1 MGGEG
6 GRGMSAGARPA
17 VETLIFDLDGCAAG
31 PRRRRPAPRSPP
43 ARPPLPAPPPCPPP
57 PGVRPPTSPAG
68 SRARPP
74 RPLPPARNL
83 TAGTG
88 GGRTLYLN
96 SSPYVKHTRA
106 RAREYLMRKFGWTAE
121 EADAQRRAALAAR
134 NQTALGLRALG
145 HDLDTDEFVLYMREG
160 EDQYLKPDAALR
172 ATLEALP
179 QRKILMTNTREGPA
193 RRALACLGVS
203 DLFAGVYGADFMGD
217 TCKPEEGAFARVLE
231 ASGARAATSAMFED
245 SLRNVIAAKKLG
257 MTTVFIRCEDEEV
270 GLAEAGGED
279 DVQKYADYKIHSV
292 AELRQVAPELFA

>member
-1 MGGEG
+1 M
-6 GRGMSAGARPA
+6 
-17 VETLIFDLDGCAAG
+17 
-31 PRRRRPAPRSPP
+31 
-43 ARPPLPAPPPCPPP
+43 
-57 PGVRPPTSPAG
+57 
-68 SRARPP
+68 
-74 RPLPPARNL
+74 
-83 TAGTG
+83 
-88 GGRTLYLN
+88 GRTLYLN

>member
-1 MGGEG
+1 MRLQLRSKYPLRARHTVTHPPVPSPP
-6 GRGMSAGARPA
+6 GRAPPHLPRGLARSA
-17 VETLIFDLDGCAAG
+17 
-31 PRRRRPAPRSPP
+31 SPP
-43 ARPPLPAPPPCPPP
+43 AAASAEPDR
-57 PGVRPPTSPAG
+57 GDG
-68 SRARPP
+68 
-74 RPLPPARNL
+74 
-83 TAGTG
+83 G

-217 TCKPEEGAFARVLE
+217 ACKPEEGAFARVLE

>member
-1 MGGEG
+1 MGGGG
-6 GRGMSAGARPA
+6 GR
-17 VETLIFDLDGCAAG
+17 
-31 PRRRRPAPRSPP
+31 
-43 ARPPLPAPPPCPPP
+43 
-57 PGVRPPTSPAG
+57 
-68 SRARPP
+68 
-74 RPLPPARNL
+74 
-83 TAGTG
+83 
-88 GGRTLYLN
+88 RTLYLN

-121 EADAQRRAALAAR
+121 EADAQRKAALAAR

-160 EDQYLKPDAALR
+160 EDRFLKPDAALR

-179 QRKILMTNTREGPA
+179 QRKIVMTNTREGPA
-193 RRALACLGVS
+193 RRALECLGIS

-217 TCKPEEGAFARVLE
+217 ACKPEEGAFGRVLE
-231 ASGARAATSAMFED
+231 ACGARAATSAMFED

-292 AELRQVAPELFA
+292 AELRQAAPELFA